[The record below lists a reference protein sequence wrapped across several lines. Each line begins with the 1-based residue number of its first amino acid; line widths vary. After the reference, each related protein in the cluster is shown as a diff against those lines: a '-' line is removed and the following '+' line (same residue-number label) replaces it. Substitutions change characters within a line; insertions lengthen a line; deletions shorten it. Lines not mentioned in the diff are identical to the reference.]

1 MSDESTRAY
10 LRQVIERAIETGDEE
25 VVSRASVSA
34 LTLEQLALE
43 EIEQQDWAD
52 KVDVRVSED
61 EYSLV
66 IEPLGRGFG
75 RGETRSQTK

>member
-10 LRQVIERAIETGDEE
+10 LRAVIERALETGDQE
-25 VVSRASVSA
+25 VVSRPSVSA

-43 EIEQQDWAD
+43 EIEQHDWAG

-66 IEPLGRGFG
+66 VEPLERGFG
-75 RGETRSQTK
+75 RGAGRSPTK